1 MGGSTYGCY
10 GTWANANQVAGVLR
24 VYNNRDVV
32 KAVEAA
38 NKAELGKLYVV
49 VNAKPD
55 MGATRTWLKNAGY
68 PESEWLEIIELEDYS
83 WSKGLNAALRCIQN
97 NNISAEN
104 KFKYIL
110 NFSVE
115 ALFTPEHIS
124 MMVESFSK
132 YDNAGIVGVR
142 FQGKRFARDAKVISL
157 GRSYNHPRNTAMM
170 MSIERLGAFW
180 WTFNPVCDEL
190 GGMEDIEFILRM
202 LVYTNRD
209 SVMLNDILVPLL
221 LGKHYDQDS
230 KEAREQEAMD
240 KIIAMY
246 LKPLQGEGQSTS
258 NIALR
263 KKIEAVVEEM
273 QLQ

>member
-1 MGGSTYGCY
+1 MGESIHGCY
-10 GTWANANQVAGVLR
+10 GAWENANQVAGVLR
-24 VYNNRDVV
+24 VYNNKDVV

-38 NKAELGKLYVV
+38 DEAGLEKLYIV

-83 WSKGLNAALRCIQN
+83 WSNSLNAALRCVQHG
-97 NNISAEN
+97 NISAEN

-115 ALFTPEHIS
+115 ALFTPEHILK
-124 MMVESFSK
+124 MVEAFSK
-132 YDNAGIVGVR
+132 YDNAGIVGVK
-142 FQGKRFARDAKVISL
+142 FQGKRFIRDSEVISL
-157 GRSYNHPRNTAMM
+157 GRSYNHPRNTMMM

-180 WTFNPVCDEL
+180 WTFNPICDEL

-202 LVYTNRD
+202 LVYTNKD
-209 SVMLNDILVPLL
+209 SVMLSDVVVPLL
-221 LGKHYDQDS
+221 LGRHYDQES

-240 KIIAMY
+240 EIIAMY
-246 LKPLQGEGQSTS
+246 LKPLQGKWQSEG

-263 KKIEAVVEEM
+263 KKIEVVIKGM